1 MTRCDVADVFF
12 FLFFFFPFREDILS
26 LRAVSTCM
34 AVRRV
39 LDEKFP
45 CPLFR

>member
-1 MTRCDVADVFF
+1 MTRCDDADVFF
-12 FLFFFFPFREDILS
+12 FSFFPFRGDILS